1 MFLQDKESGT
11 LVEILNV
18 EALFSPLENTVSG
31 QIQAGQEEQDPES
44 FEKKNLIFPSGES
57 LPQCW
62 LDANYNKTTSTSA

>member
-18 EALFSPLENTVSG
+18 EALFSPLENKVSG

-44 FEKKNLIFPSGES
+44 FEKKNLMFPSGES